1 MKHFR
6 QHPDWQF
13 IDKNITRLP
22 DPRVSVAILTNWS
35 PADNDHRQTH
45 GVEPDNYNFAVYD
58 DKPHDLKFIQ
68 NSVFYSSQHPSLSGW
83 FSLYVIEERLQAI
96 LFNREMLK
104 IQPRAVWRYSRAKP
118 IRPVKT
124 LLPKER
130 EEKIRTQGLTIEERL
145 WQTGY
150 YANLQHKYFDG
161 DEKFIKV
168 VGEPRGFVL
177 DHQPEVDDYTDY
189 CDN

>member
-6 QHPDWQF
+6 QHPAWQF
-13 IDKNITRLP
+13 IDKTIDRLP
-22 DPRVSVAILTNWS
+22 DPRVSVAILTGWS
-35 PADNDHRQTH
+35 PIDTNHRQTH

-58 DKPHDLKFIQ
+58 DKPHDLKFIE

-83 FSLYVIEERLQAI
+83 FSLYVIEEKLQAI

-104 IQPRAVWRYSRAKP
+104 IQPKAVWRYQYAKP
-118 IRPVKT
+118 VRPVKT
-124 LLPKER
+124 LLPR
-130 EEKIRTQGLTIEERL
+130 ESSAKIRNPSLTVEERL

-168 VGEPRGFVL
+168 VGLPRGFVL
-177 DHQPEVDDYTDY
+177 NYQPEVDDYTDY

>member
-1 MKHFR
+1 MKHFKH
-6 QHPDWQF
+6 HPAWQF
-13 IDKNITRLP
+13 IDSTVNRLP
-22 DPRVSVAILTNWS
+22 DPRVSIAVLSAWTPLKT
-35 PADNDHRQTH
+35 DNRQNN

-58 DKPHDLKFIQ
+58 LKPHDLKFIE
-68 NSVFYSSQHPSLSGW
+68 NSVFYKSNHQGLTGW
-83 FSLYVIEERLQAI
+83 FSLYIAEEKSQAT
-96 LFNREMLK
+96 LFNQAMIKL
-104 IQPRAVWRYSRAKP
+104 QPKAVWRYSRARP

-130 EEKIRTQGLTIEERL
+130 DQKIRTQGLTIEERL

-168 VGEPRGFVL
+168 VGEPRGLVL
-177 DHQPEVDDYTDY
+177 NHQPEVDDYSDY